1 MKRGF
6 LVLVLLFL
14 VFGTLAAAFV
24 PQYII
29 PLKDGIYTDM
39 DDLYLLLGI
48 GTPSNSRP
56 WTKNEAKA
64 ILSVVEGKELRGVA
78 KKLYDSLEKEL
89 SEGLRWAFPD
99 EFSLGA
105 DLDVALELYA
115 HTNTDPADGFTSHE
129 DWMYGFVDRKPLL
142 KLRLEMAVSDFFYTY
157 CDLQYG
163 YGLFSYDDVLANLK
177 DSSAPDLVGA
187 LIPDTSGVDLSYVD
201 GSSVLAQYTRS
212 FSTNVI
218 LASRN
223 FDFQWPKRAIVSLG
237 GEKWNFSVSRDKLNW
252 GNSSIGNFIIDDH
265 VDFHE
270 YARLSVYT
278 EYFKYEAV
286 GVFFDTYYASEDF
299 FRILMAHRLEFK
311 LTHKVTFAVSENV
324 MYKDSQ
330 FDLRFLNPAFIYH
343 NLNDRDKFNAI
354 AHVELD
360 YTPVSGIH
368 LYAQFALD
376 QAVAPNENPD
386 AEDTA
391 WGFLA
396 GFEYATTLKEG
407 ILTTALEGS
416 LALPSMYR
424 RDKVDFLMARRY
436 AGLKYWD
443 AQKFDYIG
451 SPYGGDVIVVKWDNR
466 YRRIDVAE
474 FAFSLTSVWK
484 GGVDMYTPISLGDT
498 YTDYGTKLFT
508 EDLITFSLIGS
519 LGFSVD
525 LSKVLDW
532 MSSWV
537 LYGQLDGIFIIDYVQ
552 STKVYDHQ
560 RSDLQLSVGMT
571 VSL

>member
-6 LVLVLLFL
+6 LVFILLSLVL
-14 VFGTLAAAFV
+14 GTLAAAYI
-24 PQYII
+24 PQQVI
-29 PLKDGIYTDM
+29 PLNDDIYADM
-39 DDLYLLLGI
+39 DDLYLLEGI

-56 WTKNEAKA
+56 WTMNEANA
-64 ILSVVEGKELRGVA
+64 ILSVVEVKDLKGAA
-78 KKLYDSLEKEL
+78 KKLYDAL
-89 SEGLRWAFPD
+89 SKALGKDLRWTFPD

-105 DLDVALELYA
+105 DLDVALEFYA
-115 HTNTDPADGFTSHE
+115 HTNTDLADGFTSHE
-129 DWMYGFVDRKPLL
+129 DWIYGFVDRKPLL
-142 KLRLEMAVSDFFYTY
+142 KLQLDMAVSDFFYTY

-163 YGLFSYDDVLANLK
+163 YGLFSYGDVLATLS

-187 LIPDTSGVDLSYVD
+187 LIPDTSQVDLEYVD
-201 GSSVLAQYTRS
+201 GSSVLAQYS
-212 FSTNVI
+212 NAFSNN
-218 LASRN
+218 LLSASRD
-223 FDFQWPKRAIVSLG
+223 FDFQWPKRAVLSLG
-237 GEKWNFSVSRDKLNW
+237 GEKWNFSVSRDKLSW

-270 YARLSVYT
+270 YARLSIYT

-286 GVFFDTYYASEDF
+286 GVFFDTYYASNDF
-299 FRILMAHRLEFK
+299 FRMLMAHRLEFRPV
-311 LTHKVTFAVSENV
+311 HKVTFAVSENV
-324 MYKDSQ
+324 MYQNDQ

-343 NLNDRDKFNAI
+343 NLNERDMFNAI

-360 YTPVSGIH
+360 YTPVPGIH
-368 LYAQFALD
+368 LYTQFALD

-386 AEDTA
+386 TEDTA
-391 WGFLA
+391 WGLLA
-396 GFEYATTLKEG
+396 GFEYALDLNEG
-407 ILTTALEGS
+407 VFSTALEGS

-436 AGLKYWD
+436 AGLMYWG

-451 SPYGGDVIVVKWDNR
+451 SPYGGDVVVVKWDTR
-466 YRRIDVAE
+466 YRKIDSAE

-484 GGVDMYTPISLGDT
+484 GGVDMYTPISSGET

-519 LGFSVD
+519 LGCSVD
-525 LSKVLDW
+525 LTHVFNELVSC
-532 MSSWV
+532 S
-537 LYGQLDGIFIIDYVQ
+537 LYGQLDGILIMDYLQ
-552 STKVYDHQ
+552 STEAFDNQ
-560 RSDLQLSVGMT
+560 RSDLQLSVGMA